1 MVHQKT
7 ILIIDDEP
15 SIRDSLSSFF
25 EDEDYIV
32 FTAEDGERGLKIFFN
47 EKIDIII
54 TDLRMPKKDGIEV
67 MKTIHTN
74 HPDMPMIVVS
84 GAGKK
89 EDIIKALRMGAK
101 DYITKPIEDLNRIG
115 HTVKQVLE
123 NKRLIEENRQYR
135 KKLEKSENQYRTITE
150 NIAEGVF
157 TVDEAENFTYTNQAF
172 CTMIGFSNNEILRK
186 NLKDISTENSFDIIQ
201 QHTQG
206 RKKGLT
212 DRYEIQLLD
221 KDRNSVHVELA
232 CSPISGDA
240 DKYQGAIAVVRD
252 ITKIIELRKKF
263 QTYFVQK
270 DTASKDV
277 VPICA
282 NCKSIRA
289 ENDDW
294 VRVEEYFK
302 HIAFSHGICP
312 TCCDKLYP
320 EFDFSD
326 LDTKDTKA

>member
-1 MVHQKT
+1 
-7 ILIIDDEP
+7 
-15 SIRDSLSSFF
+15 
-25 EDEDYIV
+25 
-32 FTAEDGERGLKIFFN
+32 
-47 EKIDIII
+47 
-54 TDLRMPKKDGIEV
+54 
-67 MKTIHTN
+67 
-74 HPDMPMIVVS
+74 
-84 GAGKK
+84 
-89 EDIIKALRMGAK
+89 
-101 DYITKPIEDLNRIG
+101 
-115 HTVKQVLE
+115 
-123 NKRLIEENRQYR
+123 
-135 KKLEKSENQYRTITE
+135 
-150 NIAEGVF
+150 
-157 TVDEAENFTYTNQAF
+157 
-172 CTMIGFSNNEILRK
+172 
-186 NLKDISTENSFDIIQ
+186 
-201 QHTQG
+201 
-206 RKKGLT
+206 LT